1 MEVLKIV
8 IGVKMDEKEVEEK
21 TEKKEE
27 LKEEEPKLEEIK
39 EEIQK
44 TEESLVPL
52 EKYLEA
58 GVHIGSKFKCGDM
71 RKFIYKVREDGLCVL
86 DISELNKRL
95 FTAAKFLTR
104 FNPEKLLVIAGRTYA
119 KKPVKV
125 FAETVGAKYII
136 GRFVPGTL
144 TNPNNEN
151 FIEPNV
157 VLVADPPVDRQVIK
171 ESIKAKIPVIA
182 LCDTS
187 NMTKNID
194 FIIPCNN
201 KGKKSLALIFWLLA
215 REVLKERGDIKSDS
229 DFTPNVDDFEATV
242 VRERKDTESIPRR
255 RFGRRDRR
263 EKGRGKKGRK

>member
-1 MEVLKIV
+1 MVD
-8 IGVKMDEKEVEEK
+8 KMVEEK
-21 TEKKEE
+21 VEKEE
-27 LKEEEPKLEEIK
+27 LEEPKPEETS

-44 TEESLVPL
+44 TKEPLVPL

-86 DISELNKRL
+86 DISELNRRIS
-95 FTAAKFLTR
+95 TAAKFLVR
-104 FNPEKLLVIAGRTYA
+104 FNPEKLLAIAGRTYA

-136 GRFVPGTL
+136 GRFIPGTL

-151 FIEPNV
+151 FIEPDV

-171 ESIKAKIPVIA
+171 ESIKAKIPVVA

-194 FIIPCNN
+194 FIVPCNN

-215 REVLKERGDIKSDS
+215 REILKERGDIKSNS
-229 DFTPNVDDFEATV
+229 DFTKNVDDFEATV
-242 VRERKDTESIPRR
+242 VREKKDTESIPRR
-255 RFGRRDRR
+255 RFERRGRR
-263 EKGRGKKGRK
+263 EKGGKRRGKK